1 MAQSSI
7 KRPSK
12 LAQSGGRPPFNWN
25 IFLLDNIT
33 GSRGQTIW
41 VVLLTLVTLFILI
54 RTLGSRPL
62 TAIIVFAIWAVS
74 VGWTMLAEIKRTHN
88 AATIWLKDNMYTTVS
103 NMLITLLISL
113 VLATVAVGLWG
124 YAVTNAS
131 WSLDSAVAQEVTQSG
146 EIGARWGAVREN
158 FANLMV
164 FRMKGL
170 SGGTWTSDNMV
181 RIWTAFGL
189 LAALI
194 IASVAVFRSEK
205 TRGTIARPTV
215 TWGWVFGIYF
225 IIFFILRGAG
235 EGGLTDDGAA
245 TTSFKWAGIIY
256 AALAVAGGVALG
268 LVKERFLS
276 TQKSRY
282 ASIAM
287 TLLTLVQ
294 YTLVPIAVIYLLQ
307 NYAGAGRFYKLDIDQ
322 VWGGYLLTVLITVFS
337 VIVSFPFGVLL
348 ALGRR
353 SKVNGIPWWLTY
365 PLAAIA
371 TVYLLATGTT
381 YLFSTATTT
390 LGKIIAF
397 WPLLVPVAAY
407 GFQRSLQGNV
417 ISTFCTLYIEMIRGV
432 PLITLLFMSLVLFP
446 IFLPEGLEIL
456 NVWRVMAAFTMFSA
470 AYLAENVRGGLQ
482 AIPRGQYEAAD
493 SLGLSTFNKYTKIV
507 LPQAIRIVIPA
518 IVGQFIGIYKDTSL
532 VYLVGLFDFLRV
544 ANVISSQPAWLTVRT
559 EPYIFLFIIYFI
571 GSGLMAWYSRRL
583 ERQLAVG
590 QA

>member
-1 MAQSSI
+1 MAQSSV
-7 KRPSK
+7 KRPSR

-25 IFLLDNIT
+25 VFLLDNIT

-41 VVLLTLVTLFILI
+41 IALLTLVTLFALI
-54 RTLGSRPL
+54 RTVGSRPL
-62 TAIIVFAIWAVS
+62 TAILIFAVWAIS
-74 VGWTMLAEIKRTHN
+74 VGLTMLAEIKRTHN
-88 AATIWLKDNMYTTVS
+88 TATIWLKENMYTSVS
-103 NMLITLLISL
+103 NMLITLLLSL
-113 VLATVAVGLWG
+113 VLGSALVGLWG

-131 WSLDSAVAQEVTQSG
+131 WSLDPAVAQEVTQSG

-158 FANLMV
+158 IANLMV

-181 RIWTAFGL
+181 RVWTSFGL

-194 IASVAVFRSEK
+194 VASVAVFRNEK

-215 TWGWVFGIYF
+215 TWGWVFSIYF

-235 EGGLTDDGAA
+235 DGGLTPTGEA
-245 TTSFKWAGIIY
+245 TTPFKWAGLFY
-256 AALAVAGGVALG
+256 AAIMVAIGIGLG
-268 LVKERFLS
+268 IVKERFLS
-276 TQKSRY
+276 TQKSRG

-294 YTLVPIAVIYLLQ
+294 YTVVPIAVILLIQ
-307 NYAGAGRFYKLDIDQ
+307 NYSGSGRFYKLDIDQ
-322 VWGGYLLTVLITVFS
+322 IWGGYLLTVLITVFS

-353 SKVNGIPWWLTY
+353 SKVNGIPWWITY
-365 PLAAIA
+365 PLAGIA
-371 TVYLLATGTT
+371 TIYLLATGTP
-381 YLFSTATTT
+381 YLFTTATTT
-390 LGKIIAF
+390 LGKVLAF
-397 WPLLVPVAAY
+397 WPVLVPIAAY
-407 GFQRSLQGNV
+407 GFQRSLKGNV
-417 ISTFCTLYIEMIRGV
+417 IATFCTLYIEMIRGV

-446 IFLPEGLEIL
+446 IFLPTGVVVL

-544 ANVISSQPAWLTVRT
+544 ANVISSQPAWLTIRT
-559 EPYIFLFIIYFI
+559 EPYIFLFIVYFI
-571 GSGLMAWYSRRL
+571 GSGIMAWYSRRL

-590 QA
+590 QR